1 MPIGGANNIVSKT
14 FYLSANNR
22 SQSSLQRE
30 VEQDSQTK
38 PQNIQESIKAKL
50 IGQVSNYKP
59 VLFNDPTSGDRISAL
74 LSKENLERLQEKFD
88 KKDFFTRE
96 DGLIRLSGKAESY
109 VSGWYAHITAG
120 DVEAQKADLDRDGKF
135 SESERELIKDGY
147 EFGILEK
154 GILNN
159 GMVVH
164 SVSTNSKADNTNV
177 RTIEDLLNNFITQD
191 QNLDGEIS
199 VKEHIEVTRG
209 SLAETLK
216 NILKS
221 QENSLAKMMDNSN
234 QANNEAVKT
243 KRKNKPN
250 ISALEEAAK
259 ILAKI
264 KQSKDLS
271 LLSLQEQEV
280 VRQYFAGEVEQLK
293 QQNVD
298 SNAINQHLSDKI
310 QEFVEEVSSNKNLIF
325 ETKA

>member
-1 MPIGGANNIVSKT
+1 MAIGGVDNIVSKKL
-14 FYLSANNR
+14 YLSANNR

-30 VEQDSQTK
+30 ADQDSQTK
-38 PQNIQESIKAKL
+38 PQNIKESVKARL
-50 IGQVSNYKP
+50 IGQDSNYKL

-74 LSKENLERLQEKFD
+74 LSKENLDRLQEKFNE
-88 KKDFFTRE
+88 KDFFTRK

-109 VSGWYAHITAG
+109 VSGWYTHITTG

-135 SESERELIKDGY
+135 SESERKLIKDGY
-147 EFGILEK
+147 EFGVLEK

-164 SVSTNSKADNTNV
+164 SVSTNLKADNTNV
-177 RTIEDLLNNFITQD
+177 RTIEDLLNNFIAQD

-209 SLAETLK
+209 SLAEILK

-221 QENSLAKMMDNSN
+221 QENSLAKMVDNSN
-234 QANNEAVKT
+234 KAINEGIKT

-264 KQSKDLS
+264 KRSGDLS
-271 LLSLQEQEV
+271 SLSPQEQEV

-298 SNAINQHLSDKI
+298 SNAIDKHLSDKI

-325 ETKA
+325 EAKA

>member
-1 MPIGGANNIVSKT
+1 MAIGGADHIVSKKL
-14 FYLSANNR
+14 YLSANNR
-22 SQSSLQRE
+22 SQSSLQGE
-30 VEQDSQTK
+30 AEQDSQTK
-38 PQNIQESIKAKL
+38 LQNIKKSIKARL
-50 IGQVSNYKP
+50 VGQDSNYKL

-74 LSKENLERLQEKFD
+74 LSKENLDRLQEKFD
-88 KKDFFTRE
+88 KKNFFTRE

-109 VSGWYAHITAG
+109 VSGWYTHITTG
-120 DVEAQKADLDRDGKF
+120 DVEAQKADLDKDGKF

-147 EFGILEK
+147 EFEILEK
-154 GILNN
+154 GILNK

-177 RTIEDLLNNFITQD
+177 RTIEDLLDNFITQD

-221 QENSLAKMMDNSN
+221 QENPLAKMIDNSN
-234 QANNEAVKT
+234 KAINEGIKT
-243 KRKNKPN
+243 KKKNKLD

-264 KQSKDLS
+264 KRSGDLS
-271 LLSLQEQEV
+271 SLSPQEQEI
-280 VRQYFAGEVEQLK
+280 VRQYFAGEVERLK

-298 SNAINQHLSDKI
+298 SSVIDKHLSDKI

-325 ETKA
+325 EAKA

>member
-30 VEQDSQTK
+30 AEQDSQTK

-50 IGQVSNYKP
+50 IGQDSNYKP

-164 SVSTNSKADNTNV
+164 SVSANSKADNTNV

-199 VKEHIEVTRG
+199 VKEHIEITRG